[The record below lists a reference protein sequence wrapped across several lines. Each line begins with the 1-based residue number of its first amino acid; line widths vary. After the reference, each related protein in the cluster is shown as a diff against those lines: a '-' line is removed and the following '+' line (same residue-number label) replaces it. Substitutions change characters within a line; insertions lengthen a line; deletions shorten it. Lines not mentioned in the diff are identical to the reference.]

1 MMYRKSQPHMQASMA
16 DLRFHR
22 RVLLII
28 CIILLAATAF
38 LTVTLIRGNYTQDKT
53 RDQLTQRMYSACA
66 SAVDEVN
73 RIGGITSSGTAS
85 QLSRARQYIFY
96 MEQLNAIS
104 VSMYGES
111 GRLAQDSAFTSLYE
125 DLDSFEKQVQQATS
139 STIDIRTL
147 LLTHLRA
154 LQATLPQQ

>member
-1 MMYRKSQPHMQASMA
+1 MMYRKSQPHLQASMA

-22 RVLLII
+22 RVLLIA

-38 LTVTLIRGNYTQDKT
+38 LTVTLIRGQYTQDKA

-66 SAVDEVN
+66 SAIDEVN
-73 RIGGITSSGTAS
+73 KIGGITSSGTAA
-85 QLSRARQYIFY
+85 QLARARQYIFY
-96 MEQLNAIS
+96 MEQLNAMS

-111 GRLAQDSAFTSLYE
+111 GRMAQADAFTVLYA
-125 DLDSFEKQVQQATS
+125 DLDDFEKLVQQSTS

-154 LQATLPQQ
+154 VQAYLPQQ